1 MKKHEL
7 INNSITKNKKQKLPE
22 SSIINNNDTYLNQPF
37 EEFFNQHYTKP
48 DFISTFN
55 TAFRKSLPCKD
66 DFATVLEKPYPIF
79 ILENIFSIEFLKS
92 VKCTLEKGTIYNKKS
107 NDLYEFYQS
116 DDLKNSLEPDLIKL
130 RETIYSPQFIQL
142 ISELTGIKLDNTPDL
157 SAHQYAYGN
166 YLLCHDDDIKDVD
179 SSHGRRIAFIF
190 YLVDENWN
198 KEDGGALE
206 FFDTDELGQPKNIIQ
221 SIIPKWNSMAFFEL
235 SPTSYHQVS
244 EVLTKS
250 KIRLSVSGWF
260 HGSLRTRL
268 SNANFNSP
276 TSFPQLLDNNFHNQY
291 PTINDLVNPS
301 YLSKQGKKEILK
313 VLRREASIELQQFLK
328 EEVYRKLMD
337 SLNNAKWEENP
348 VGPPFIRRYHLI
360 NNEKP
365 SQPFHQLIYN
375 FFTSTVFTT
384 YLSEITRY
392 EISSLSSEIRQFLP
406 GDYTMI
412 HDQALDHEGLD
423 IVLHCIEDENWNPKW
438 QGGTHYVANEL
449 ELLTLWPKKNTLSIV
464 VRDEG
469 TARFVKYINREVKYP
484 RREMSFI
491 YIENEE
497 NNDDDYCDEE
507 NNSDDDSYEGNN
519 DFDEEN
525 NPDDVSYDE
534 EKK

>member
-7 INNSITKNKKQKLPE
+7 IDNSITKNKKQKLSE
-22 SSIINNNDTYLNQPF
+22 SSIIKNDTYLNQPF

-55 TAFRKSLPCKD
+55 TAFRKRLPCKD
-66 DFATVLEKPYPIF
+66 NFATIIEKPYPIF

-92 VKCTLEKGTIYNKKS
+92 VKWILEKGTIYNKKS

-166 YLLCHDDDIKDVD
+166 YLLCHDDDIKDDD

-190 YLVDENWN
+190 YLVDENWT

-206 FFDTDELGQPKNIIQ
+206 FFDIDELGQPKEIVQ

-250 KIRLSVSGWF
+250 KTRLSISGWF

-268 SNANFNSP
+268 SNAKFNSP
-276 TSFPQLLDNNFHNQY
+276 TSFPQSLDNNFYNQH
-291 PTINDLVNPS
+291 PTINDLVNPI
-301 YLSKQGKKEILK
+301 YLTKQGKKKILK

-328 EEVYRKLMD
+328 EEVYQKLMD

-348 VGPPFIRRYHLI
+348 IGPPFIRRYHLI
-360 NNEKP
+360 NNEKTVV
-365 SQPFHQLIYN
+365 SQSFHQFIYN
-375 FFTSTVFTT
+375 FFTSTIFTA

-406 GDYTMI
+406 GNYTMI

-423 IVLHCIEDENWNPKW
+423 IVLYCIEDENWNPEW
-438 QGGTHYVANEL
+438 QGGTHYVANEE
-449 ELLTLWPKKNTLSIV
+449 ELLTLWPKRNTLSIV
-464 VRDEG
+464 VRDEVPPPARYKYFISRRGDIGLAIFTG
-469 TARFVKYINREVKYP
+469 TLAYYFNELENPVVQNDPEKTLIKLTG
-484 RREMSFI
+484 RRIRQIFSI
-491 YIENEE
+491 TEN
-497 NNDDDYCDEE
+497 
-507 NNSDDDSYEGNN
+507 
-519 DFDEEN
+519 
-525 NPDDVSYDE
+525 
-534 EKK
+534 